1 MHFSPAR
8 SEAIWFG
15 SHEDCFVG
23 PVIMPLTEGE
33 NLPRTSSQGQSVERR
48 FDAFALVA
56 SFYLP
61 LFNEVYNYL
70 AR

>member
-23 PVIMPLTEGE
+23 PVNMPLTEGE

-48 FDAFALVA
+48 FDAFAL
-56 SFYLP
+56 L
-61 LFNEVYNYL
+61 NEF
-70 AR
+70 AG